1 MLLKE
6 PFSYLHRQIYET
18 GLIRKKDEQFYQ
30 LLSDNIDH
38 FVHDYKETQV
48 VIEIKYPFYCER
60 SDIHR
65 HGSLK

>member
-6 PFSYLHRQIYET
+6 PFAYLHRQIYET

-38 FVHDYKETQV
+38 FVHDYKEIQV

-60 SDIHR
+60 SDIHH
-65 HGSLK
+65 HGYLK